1 MRILDNYILK
11 SAVGIFF
18 ICFFTFLSLY
28 VIIDIMSYLDDIL
41 RQHITLTVLIKY
53 YLSYLPII
61 FVQVAPFS
69 CLLCTL
75 YTFAKLNQNNEIIAM
90 RASGLS
96 IFGIT
101 KTVIIFGFIISM
113 VVFWVNDRFVPIAAS
128 LSKKVK
134 YQITNTQ
141 KKNKEKESINNL
153 SMYGMGNKLFFVN
166 KFSPSTDTM
175 EGIIILEQDKNQN
188 ISKKIAAN
196 KGIYTNGHWVF
207 YQSITYDFD
216 IYGQIINEPQYY
228 EEEVMSIPENP
239 EEFLAQRQSPD
250 LMNISQLNEYIWKLS
265 KSGAATVVKNLSVD
279 LYQRY
284 TMPLISLIIIL
295 LGIPYSLKIKRR
307 ATGISTIGISIMLAF
322 FYYVLNAVC
331 IAFGKSGILAP
342 ILSASLSHIIA
353 IGLSFYLIF
362 ELP

>member
-11 SAVGIFF
+11 SILGVFF
-18 ICFFTFLSLY
+18 VCFFTFLSLY
-28 VIIDIMSYLDDIL
+28 IIIDILSYLEDIL
-41 RQHITLTVLIKY
+41 RQHITITILIKY

-69 CLLCTL
+69 CLLSTL

-96 IFGIT
+96 ILEVT
-101 KTVIIFGFIISM
+101 KTVIIFGFITSII
-113 VVFWVNDRFVPIAAS
+113 VFWVNDRFVPLAAA
-128 LSKKVK
+128 LNQKVK
-134 YQITNTQ
+134 YQITNNQ

-153 SMYGMGNKLFFVN
+153 SMYGMGNRLFFVN
-166 KFSPSTDTM
+166 KFSPAANSM

-188 ISKKIAAN
+188 ISKKTTAN
-196 KGIYTNGHWVF
+196 KGVYTGGHWVF

-216 IYGQIINEPQYY
+216 TYGQIINEPRYY
-228 EEEVMSIPENP
+228 EEEIMSIPESP

-250 LMNISQLNEYIWKLS
+250 LMNISQLNEYIWKLN
-265 KSGAATVVKNLSVD
+265 KSGAATVIKNLSVD

-284 TMPLISLIIIL
+284 TMPLTSLIIIL
-295 LGIPYSLKIKRR
+295 LGIPYSLRIKRK
-307 ATGISTIGISIMLAF
+307 AAGISSIGISIMLAF
-322 FYYVLNAVC
+322 SYYVLTAICV
-331 IAFGKSGILAP
+331 AFGKSGFLPP

-353 IGLSFYLIF
+353 VGLSFYLILG
-362 ELP
+362 LP

>member
-1 MRILDNYILK
+1 MRILDNYIFK
-11 SAVGIFF
+11 SVIGVFF
-18 ICFFTFLSLY
+18 VCFFTFLSLY
-28 VIIDIMSYLDDIL
+28 VIIDILSYLEDIL
-41 RQHITLTVLIKY
+41 RQHITLTILIKY

-69 CLLCTL
+69 CLLSTL

-96 IFGIT
+96 IFGVT

-113 VVFWVNDRFVPIAAS
+113 VVFLVNDRFVPFAAS
-128 LSKKVK
+128 LSQKVK
-134 YQITNTQ
+134 YQITNNQ

-153 SMYGMGNKLFFVN
+153 SMYGMGNKLFFVD
-166 KFSPSTDTM
+166 KFSPATNTM

-188 ISKKIAAN
+188 ITKKIVAN
-196 KGIYTNGHWVF
+196 KGVYTGGHWVF
-207 YQSITYDFD
+207 YQSITYEFD
-216 IYGQIINEPQYY
+216 TYGQITTTPQYY
-228 EEEVMSIPENP
+228 EEEVMSIAENP
-239 EEFLAQRQSPD
+239 EEFLAQRKSPD

-265 KSGAATVVKNLSVD
+265 KSGATTVVRNLSVD

-295 LGIPYSLKIKRR
+295 LGIPCSLKIRRR
-307 ATGISTIGISIMLAF
+307 ATGISSIGIAIILAF
-322 FYYVLNAVC
+322 SYYVLNAIC
-331 IAFGKSGILAP
+331 IAFGKSGLLLP
-342 ILSASLSHIIA
+342 IISASLSHIIA
-353 IGLSFYLIF
+353 ICLSLYLIF